1 MALPKL
7 NTPTHRLVLPSTSEE
22 VKFRPFLVKEQK
34 LLLMAQQSD
43 DEKETI
49 DNMIQ
54 MIENCTSLNVTNL
67 PVFDVEYL
75 FLKIRAKSVGD
86 IIQLNLL
93 CPDDGITYVNTTL
106 DLNDVEVQID
116 ETHKKI
122 IDITDDVKMIMKYP
136 QMADVQLNETN
147 QNEVTKIF
155 ETLKVDKLLK
165 SIKST
170 FIDFFFKFSAAWIDV
185 RTEAPIDTIVISFPD
200 ILFLGSFKSI
210 KYGFSG
216 TCSFVLYKA
225 LYSKKI
231 TGSFDIILDN
241 KSPFASEGDEGII
254 TFRPGKYENIECN
267 VLAC

>member
-7 NTPTHRLVLPSTSEE
+7 NIPTHRLTLPSTGDE

-54 MIENCTSLNVTNL
+54 MIENCTNLNVTNL

-116 ETHKKI
+116 ETHKNI

-136 QMADVQLNETN
+136 QISDVQFTEINP
-147 QNEVTKIF
+147 NEVSRIF
-155 ETLKVDKLLK
+155 QMLKKC
-165 SIKST
+165 
-170 FIDFFFKFSAAWIDV
+170 
-185 RTEAPIDTIVISFPD
+185 
-200 ILFLGSFKSI
+200 ILE
-210 KYGFSG
+210 
-216 TCSFVLYKA
+216 VH
-225 LYSKKI
+225 
-231 TGSFDIILDN
+231 N
-241 KSPFASEGDEGII
+241 GDEII
-254 TFRPGKYENIECN
+254 NSIDMKTEEISDFVDSLNTEQFENVMQFFNTMPKVRHVVEVTN
-267 VLAC
+267 PKTGVKSEVLLEGLQSFLE

>member
-7 NTPTHRLVLPSTSEE
+7 NIPTHRLTLPSTGDE

-93 CPDDGITYVNTTL
+93 CPDDEITYVNTTL

-136 QMADVQLNETN
+136 QISDVQFTEINP
-147 QNEVTKIF
+147 NEVSRIF
-155 ETLKVDKLLK
+155 EMLKKC
-165 SIKST
+165 
-170 FIDFFFKFSAAWIDV
+170 
-185 RTEAPIDTIVISFPD
+185 
-200 ILFLGSFKSI
+200 ILE
-210 KYGFSG
+210 
-216 TCSFVLYKA
+216 VH
-225 LYSKKI
+225 
-231 TGSFDIILDN
+231 N
-241 KSPFASEGDEGII
+241 GDEII
-254 TFRPGKYENIECN
+254 NSIDMKTEEISDFVDSLNTEQFENVMQFFNTMPKVRHVVEVTN
-267 VLAC
+267 PKTGVKSEVLLEGLQSFLE

>member
-7 NTPTHRLVLPSTSEE
+7 NIPTHRLTLPSTGDE

-93 CPDDGITYVNTTL
+93 CPDDEITYVKTTL

-136 QMADVQLNETN
+136 QMSDVQLNNVSQTETESVFEMLKKCILEVHN
-147 QNEVTKIF
+147 GDEIINSVDMKTEEISDFVDSLNTEQFENVMQFFNTMPKVRHVVEVTNPKTGVTS
-155 ETLKVDKLLK
+155 EVLL
-165 SIKST
+165 
-170 FIDFFFKFSAAWIDV
+170 
-185 RTEAPIDTIVISFPD
+185 EGLQSF
-200 ILFLGSFKSI
+200 L
-210 KYGFSG
+210 
-216 TCSFVLYKA
+216 
-225 LYSKKI
+225 
-231 TGSFDIILDN
+231 
-241 KSPFASEGDEGII
+241 E
-254 TFRPGKYENIECN
+254 
-267 VLAC
+267 

>member
-116 ETHKKI
+116 ETHKNI

-136 QMADVQLNETN
+136 QISDVQFTEINP
-147 QNEVTKIF
+147 NEVSRIF
-155 ETLKVDKLLK
+155 QMLKKC
-165 SIKST
+165 
-170 FIDFFFKFSAAWIDV
+170 
-185 RTEAPIDTIVISFPD
+185 
-200 ILFLGSFKSI
+200 ILE
-210 KYGFSG
+210 
-216 TCSFVLYKA
+216 VH
-225 LYSKKI
+225 
-231 TGSFDIILDN
+231 N
-241 KSPFASEGDEGII
+241 GDEII
-254 TFRPGKYENIECN
+254 NSIDMKTEEISDFVDSLNTEQFENVMQFFNTMPKVRHVVEVTN
-267 VLAC
+267 PKTGVTSEVLLEGLQSFLE

>member
-7 NTPTHRLVLPSTSEE
+7 NIPTHRLTLPSTGDE

-93 CPDDGITYVNTTL
+93 CPDDEVTYANVSL

-136 QMADVQLNETN
+136 QISDVKLNNVSQTETESVFEILKKCILEVHN
-147 QNEVTKIF
+147 GDEIINSIDMKTEEISDFVDSLNTEQFENVMQFFNTMPKVRHVVEVTNPKTGVKS
-155 ETLKVDKLLK
+155 EVLL
-165 SIKST
+165 
-170 FIDFFFKFSAAWIDV
+170 
-185 RTEAPIDTIVISFPD
+185 EGLQSF
-200 ILFLGSFKSI
+200 L
-210 KYGFSG
+210 
-216 TCSFVLYKA
+216 
-225 LYSKKI
+225 
-231 TGSFDIILDN
+231 
-241 KSPFASEGDEGII
+241 E
-254 TFRPGKYENIECN
+254 
-267 VLAC
+267 

>member
-7 NTPTHRLVLPSTSEE
+7 NIPTHRLILPSTGDE

-43 DEKETI
+43 NDKETI
-49 DNMIQ
+49 DSMIQ
-54 MIENCTSLNVTNL
+54 IIENCTSLNVTNL

-136 QMADVQLNETN
+136 QMSDVQLNNVSQTETESVFEMLKKCILEVHN
-147 QNEVTKIF
+147 GDEIINSVDMKTEEISDFVDSLNTEQFENVMQFFNTMPKVRHVVEVTNPKTGVKS
-155 ETLKVDKLLK
+155 EVLL
-165 SIKST
+165 
-170 FIDFFFKFSAAWIDV
+170 
-185 RTEAPIDTIVISFPD
+185 EGLQSF
-200 ILFLGSFKSI
+200 L
-210 KYGFSG
+210 
-216 TCSFVLYKA
+216 
-225 LYSKKI
+225 
-231 TGSFDIILDN
+231 
-241 KSPFASEGDEGII
+241 E
-254 TFRPGKYENIECN
+254 
-267 VLAC
+267 

>member
-7 NTPTHRLVLPSTSEE
+7 NIPTHRLTLPSTGDE

-54 MIENCTSLNVTNL
+54 MIENCTNLNVTNL

-116 ETHKKI
+116 ETHKNI

-136 QMADVQLNETN
+136 QISDVQFTEINP
-147 QNEVTKIF
+147 NEVSRIF
-155 ETLKVDKLLK
+155 EMLKKC
-165 SIKST
+165 
-170 FIDFFFKFSAAWIDV
+170 
-185 RTEAPIDTIVISFPD
+185 
-200 ILFLGSFKSI
+200 ILE
-210 KYGFSG
+210 
-216 TCSFVLYKA
+216 VH
-225 LYSKKI
+225 
-231 TGSFDIILDN
+231 N
-241 KSPFASEGDEGII
+241 GDEII
-254 TFRPGKYENIECN
+254 NSIDMKTEEISDFVDSLNTEQFENVMQFFNTMPKVRHVVEVTN
-267 VLAC
+267 PKTGVKSEVLLEGLQSFLE

>member
-7 NTPTHRLVLPSTSEE
+7 NIPTHRLTLPSTGDE

-54 MIENCTSLNVTNL
+54 MIENCTNLNVTNL
-67 PVFDVEYL
+67 PVFDIEYL

-116 ETHKKI
+116 ETHKNI

-136 QMADVQLNETN
+136 QISDVQFTEINP
-147 QNEVTKIF
+147 NEVSRIF
-155 ETLKVDKLLK
+155 EMLKKC
-165 SIKST
+165 
-170 FIDFFFKFSAAWIDV
+170 
-185 RTEAPIDTIVISFPD
+185 
-200 ILFLGSFKSI
+200 ILE
-210 KYGFSG
+210 
-216 TCSFVLYKA
+216 VH
-225 LYSKKI
+225 
-231 TGSFDIILDN
+231 N
-241 KSPFASEGDEGII
+241 GDEII
-254 TFRPGKYENIECN
+254 NSVDMKTEEISDFVDSLNTEQFENVMQFFNTMPKVRHVVEVTN
-267 VLAC
+267 PKTGVKSEVLLEGLQSFLE

>member
-7 NTPTHRLVLPSTSEE
+7 NIPTHRLTLPSTGDE

-43 DEKETI
+43 NEKETI

-67 PVFDVEYL
+67 PVFDIEYL

-116 ETHKKI
+116 DAHKNI

-136 QMADVQLNETN
+136 QISDVQFTEIN
-147 QNEVTKIF
+147 QNEVSRIF
-155 ETLKVDKLLK
+155 QMLKKC
-165 SIKST
+165 
-170 FIDFFFKFSAAWIDV
+170 
-185 RTEAPIDTIVISFPD
+185 
-200 ILFLGSFKSI
+200 ILE
-210 KYGFSG
+210 
-216 TCSFVLYKA
+216 VH
-225 LYSKKI
+225 
-231 TGSFDIILDN
+231 N
-241 KSPFASEGDEGII
+241 GDEII
-254 TFRPGKYENIECN
+254 NSIDMKTEEISDFVDSLNTEQFENVMQFFNTMPKVRHVVEVTN
-267 VLAC
+267 PKTGVTSEVLLEGLQSFLE

>member
-7 NTPTHRLVLPSTSEE
+7 NIPTHRLTLPSTGDE

-54 MIENCTSLNVTNL
+54 MIENCTNLNVTNL
-67 PVFDVEYL
+67 PVFDIEYL

-116 ETHKKI
+116 ETHKNI

-136 QMADVQLNETN
+136 QISDVQFTEINP
-147 QNEVTKIF
+147 NEVSRIF
-155 ETLKVDKLLK
+155 QMLKKC
-165 SIKST
+165 
-170 FIDFFFKFSAAWIDV
+170 
-185 RTEAPIDTIVISFPD
+185 
-200 ILFLGSFKSI
+200 ILE
-210 KYGFSG
+210 
-216 TCSFVLYKA
+216 VH
-225 LYSKKI
+225 
-231 TGSFDIILDN
+231 N
-241 KSPFASEGDEGII
+241 GDEII
-254 TFRPGKYENIECN
+254 NSIDMKTEEISDFVDSLNTEQFENVMQFFNTMPKVRHVVEVTN
-267 VLAC
+267 PKTGVKSEVLLEGLQSFLE

>member
-7 NTPTHRLVLPSTSEE
+7 NIPTHRLTLPSTGDE

-54 MIENCTSLNVTNL
+54 MIENCTNLNVTNL

-116 ETHKKI
+116 DAHKNI

-136 QMADVQLNETN
+136 QISDVQFT
-147 QNEVTKIF
+147 
-155 ETLKVDKLLK
+155 
-165 SIKST
+165 
-170 FIDFFFKFSAAWIDV
+170 
-185 RTEAPIDTIVISFPD
+185 
-200 ILFLGSFKSI
+200 
-210 KYGFSG
+210 
-216 TCSFVLYKA
+216 
-225 LYSKKI
+225 
-231 TGSFDIILDN
+231 
-241 KSPFASEGDEGII
+241 
-254 TFRPGKYENIECN
+254 
-267 VLAC
+267 

>member
-7 NTPTHRLVLPSTSEE
+7 NIPTHRLILPSTGDE

-43 DEKETI
+43 NDKETI
-49 DNMIQ
+49 DSMIQ
-54 MIENCTSLNVTNL
+54 IIENCTSLNVTNL

-116 ETHKKI
+116 ETHKNI

-136 QMADVQLNETN
+136 QISDVQFTEINP
-147 QNEVTKIF
+147 NEVSRIF
-155 ETLKVDKLLK
+155 EMLKKC
-165 SIKST
+165 
-170 FIDFFFKFSAAWIDV
+170 
-185 RTEAPIDTIVISFPD
+185 
-200 ILFLGSFKSI
+200 ILE
-210 KYGFSG
+210 
-216 TCSFVLYKA
+216 VH
-225 LYSKKI
+225 
-231 TGSFDIILDN
+231 N
-241 KSPFASEGDEGII
+241 GDEII
-254 TFRPGKYENIECN
+254 NSIDMKTEEISDFVDSLNTEQFENVMQFFNTMPKVRHVVEVTN
-267 VLAC
+267 PKTGVKSEVLLEGLQSFLE

>member
-7 NTPTHRLVLPSTSEE
+7 NIPTHRLTLPSTGDE

-54 MIENCTSLNVTNL
+54 MIENCTNLNVTNL

-116 ETHKKI
+116 DAHKNI

-136 QMADVQLNETN
+136 QISDVQFTEINP
-147 QNEVTKIF
+147 NEVSRIF
-155 ETLKVDKLLK
+155 QMLKKC
-165 SIKST
+165 
-170 FIDFFFKFSAAWIDV
+170 
-185 RTEAPIDTIVISFPD
+185 
-200 ILFLGSFKSI
+200 ILE
-210 KYGFSG
+210 
-216 TCSFVLYKA
+216 VH
-225 LYSKKI
+225 
-231 TGSFDIILDN
+231 N
-241 KSPFASEGDEGII
+241 GDEII
-254 TFRPGKYENIECN
+254 NSIDMKTEEISDFVDSLNTEQFENVMQFFNTMPKVRHVVEVTN
-267 VLAC
+267 PKTGVKSEVLLEGLQSFLE

>member
-7 NTPTHRLVLPSTSEE
+7 NIPTHRLTLPSTGDE

-54 MIENCTSLNVTNL
+54 MIENCTNLNVTNL

-116 ETHKKI
+116 DAHKNI

-136 QMADVQLNETN
+136 QISDVQFTEINP
-147 QNEVTKIF
+147 NEVSRIF
-155 ETLKVDKLLK
+155 EMLKKC
-165 SIKST
+165 
-170 FIDFFFKFSAAWIDV
+170 
-185 RTEAPIDTIVISFPD
+185 
-200 ILFLGSFKSI
+200 ILE
-210 KYGFSG
+210 
-216 TCSFVLYKA
+216 VH
-225 LYSKKI
+225 
-231 TGSFDIILDN
+231 N
-241 KSPFASEGDEGII
+241 GDEII
-254 TFRPGKYENIECN
+254 NSIDMKTEEISDFVDSLNTEQFENVMQFFNTMPKVRHVVEVTN
-267 VLAC
+267 PKTGVKSEVLLEGLQSFLE

>member
-7 NTPTHRLVLPSTSEE
+7 NIPTHRLTLPSTGDE

-67 PVFDVEYL
+67 PVFDIEYL

-116 ETHKKI
+116 ETHKNI

-136 QMADVQLNETN
+136 QISDVQFTEINP
-147 QNEVTKIF
+147 NEVSRIF
-155 ETLKVDKLLK
+155 QMLKKC
-165 SIKST
+165 
-170 FIDFFFKFSAAWIDV
+170 
-185 RTEAPIDTIVISFPD
+185 
-200 ILFLGSFKSI
+200 ILE
-210 KYGFSG
+210 
-216 TCSFVLYKA
+216 VH
-225 LYSKKI
+225 
-231 TGSFDIILDN
+231 N
-241 KSPFASEGDEGII
+241 GDEII
-254 TFRPGKYENIECN
+254 NSIDMKTEEISDFVDSLNTEQFENVMQFFNTMPKVRHVVEVTN
-267 VLAC
+267 PKTGVKSEVLLEGLQSFLE